1 MAPDIAV
8 LNTSLGLG
16 ETAHFV
22 TGEGELP
29 KLQIASAAASGE
41 IYLHGAQVTSW
52 KPAGHSEVLFTSEHS
67 KWEDGRAIRGGIPVC
82 FPWFRGKADNPQA
95 PAHGVARTRSWTP
108 VEIVERGGTVIAT
121 FATESDASTL
131 HWWPHPFRLALR
143 VAMGAELALALTVTN
158 TGDAP
163 FTFEEALHTYHRV
176 GDATQIDVA
185 GLAGVAFLDNT
196 DGNARKL
203 QHGEA
208 RLTGPTD
215 NAYLD
220 TETRLVLHDPVLKR
234 RLRIEKRNSRTTVV
248 WNPWE
253 SGAKALA
260 DLGDEEW
267 RTMACVEASNIL
279 SAAVTLAGGAS
290 HTMET
295 IIAVME

>member
-1 MAPDIAV
+1 M
-8 LNTSLGLG
+8 
-16 ETAHFV
+16 
-22 TGEGELP
+22 
-29 KLQIASAAASGE
+29 
-41 IYLHGAQVTSW
+41 
-52 KPAGHSEVLFTSEHS
+52 
-67 KWEDGRAIRGGIPVC
+67 
-82 FPWFRGKADNPQA
+82 
-95 PAHGVARTRSWTP
+95 
-108 VEIVERGGTVIAT
+108 EIVEQGGSVVAT

-131 HWWPHPFRLALR
+131 HWWPYPFRLALR

-158 TGDAP
+158 TGDTP
-163 FTFEEALHTYHRV
+163 FSFEEALHTYHRV

-185 GLAGVAFLDNT
+185 GLAGVAFLDNI

-203 QHGEA
+203 QHDEV
-208 RLTGPTD
+208 RLSGTTD